1 MLGRGGFDP
10 AATVLARQVQRVFL
24 ACSLSLGVCGVLSI
38 HSLRHSL
45 MLSVFHIH
53 AVTSSQQAQRLAV
66 FEALCH
72 LDCLQDLP
80 TWIDRLQTDIENC
93 AVHQNTQHLETVYW
107 CYAPIDVVYMVYS
120 DAYVMMCACVLSQST
135 RQGRCWPRPATTW
148 RHTTLQQRQISK
160 QHDVIKTYQHRSLDL
175 ELCLNDLDCCDD
187 WLDGCQ
193 LHCAV
198 RCYCVV
204 DWLTVIG
211 GDRISR

>member
-10 AATVLARQVQRVFL
+10 AATVLARQMQRVFL

-45 MLSVFHIH
+45 MLSVFPYPCCDTF
-53 AVTSSQQAQRLAV
+53 AASSRLAV

-80 TWIDRLQTDIENC
+80 TWIDRLQTDVENC

-120 DAYVMMCACVLSQST
+120 DAYVMMCACVFVAVNKT
-135 RQGRCWPRPATTW
+135 RKVLAETSHNLETHHAAAAANQQTTW
-148 RHTTLQQRQISK
+148 CHQDLSTQITWPWTVP
-160 QHDVIKTYQHRSLDL
+160 QWP
-175 ELCLNDLDCCDD
+175 
-187 WLDGCQ
+187 WL
-193 LHCAV
+193 L
-198 RCYCVV
+198 R
-204 DWLTVIG
+204 WLTWRLPVTLCSPMLLCRWLT
-211 GDRISR
+211 DSNWRW